1 MTAKEWRKNH
11 PKEAKIGKNIRDTA
25 SINELIIIS
34 NLETHNAQ
42 MVKEEL
48 SQEERFNKL
57 VDIARSQRKS
67 LHNANPIKSIKKLNE
82 ETYHLAI
89 KNKVKPE

>member
-1 MTAKEWRKNH
+1 
-11 PKEAKIGKNIRDTA
+11 
-25 SINELIIIS
+25 
-34 NLETHNAQ
+34 

-89 KNKVKPE
+89 KNKIKPE